1 MTYVELNGHA
11 CYCDTEGS
19 GYPLLYL
26 HGGFGGSTAP
36 GGASAGKPWIDS
48 FRDRYR
54 VISYDRRWSGRT
66 AGPSSDV
73 SLDTFAEDALAVLDH
88 HEVDRAV
95 VWAVSAGCPIGLT
108 LAHAH
113 PRRVRA
119 LVLSDGA
126 PWFSRDEKLLAGLED
141 RLDLLD
147 QQGPEAA
154 YEARK
159 ASGSVGLRVFSGD
172 PAARSEAEKEKQE
185 RQRLEMKRRL
195 GSLSHAER
203 VAGYAGELRTQK
215 AFMAFDFSDRLHELP
230 VPTLAVF
237 GNRDQVFPDAGWK
250 TYASAI
256 PNLAAFELEGG
267 THGCG
272 QSPEAVRQILAFL
285 DSLAL

>member
-36 GGASAGKPWIDS
+36 GGASAEKPWMDS
-48 FRDRYR
+48 FRGRYR
-54 VISYDRRWSGRT
+54 VMSYDRRWSGRT
-66 AGPSSDV
+66 AGPSTDV
-73 SLDTFAEDALAVLDH
+73 SLGTFAEDALAVLDH
-88 HEVDRAV
+88 NRVERAV

-113 PRRVRA
+113 PERVSA
-119 LVLSDGA
+119 LVLSDGS
-126 PWFSRDEKLLAGLED
+126 PWFSRDEELLGNLRD
-141 RLDLLD
+141 RLDVLD
-147 QQGPEAA
+147 KQGPEAA

-159 ASGSVGLRVFSGD
+159 VSGTVGLRVFSGD
-172 PAARSEAEKEKQE
+172 RAARSEAEMQKQE

-203 VAGYAGELRTQK
+203 IAGYAGELRTQE
-215 AFMAFDFSDRLHELP
+215 AFMAFDFSERLHELQM
-230 VPTLAVF
+230 PTLAVF
-237 GNRDQVFPDAGWK
+237 GSRDQVFPDAGWR
-250 TYASAI
+250 TQASSVL
-256 PNLAAFELEGG
+256 NLTALELEDG

-285 DSLAL
+285 DTLAL